1 MEGFVFP
8 KDLRE
13 GDLIL
18 VADEFELKTVL
29 RAFHELGWTWV
40 GGRDLISNSYR
51 LFNVL
56 GISVWD
62 RKSLG
67 WCDKSMSSEVF
78 SNLYKRV
85 FNASDIF
92 PGLRKLA
99 FDSSLKDNLPDVDL
113 SEFL

>member
-1 MEGFVFP
+1 MSGFVFP
-8 KDLRE
+8 DDLHS

-29 RAFHELGWTWV
+29 RVFHELGWTWV

-67 WCDKSMSSEVF
+67 WCDRSMSAEVF
-78 SNLYKRV
+78 ASLYKRF
-85 FNASDIF
+85 FNASDII
-92 PGLRKLA
+92 PN
-99 FDSSLKDNLPDVDL
+99 LKSDFSDDLPAIDL
-113 SEFL
+113 SKFFEEKL